1 MASQLTSPYGGGG
14 GFDQTIANILG
25 GEDVDQARGQQAM
38 GMQQAQQQAQAELA
52 QRQRIALMNLLQ
64 NQQQMQF
71 DSTEAANRRAADMQ
85 RLREE
90 QAFQASQAEM
100 ARKFEENVAKRAQD
114 LQLKLELVKVSA
126 AEARAKGQEDEAAA
140 AEAEEA
146 ALTAEINDYSSQ
158 LVIARGLEGKTATQ
172 ANQYLDQLLE
182 VAGQTSQTFNE
193 QMQAAEAFAPAVI
206 DEVRAQGKNA
216 AGANV
221 RAFTGA
227 RGALALAQGGTFGAT
242 LDSLFGPEVN
252 LTDAE
257 LEGLAYI
264 TLQPGGLPVE
274 GLSPTME
281 TSMAL
286 VRGVDSP
293 EVIRQ
298 KVISSTAAGIASAF
312 GRMPGIKGFNQ
323 DAARATIEEI
333 LTSSKSTP
341 EQIQALQSAGID
353 PLAAR
358 VIFNSLA
365 QEMGKDY
372 NATTQALN
380 AALASGGQ
388 RSLRTEALAQ
398 QAQALQAKRDL
409 LARAGGSINVA
420 GPKDLEA
427 FAAGVRRRIT
437 AGNIG
442 GLVDYA
448 QQYAPA
454 SMREDTDIL
463 VSGLMGGQP
472 GPLPTMQ
479 DRQAQIAG
487 LVEQERMKQEELER
501 ARARRAARAP
511 FAGMKEED
519 ESPVVVHGPQVW
531 GWVVH
536 AAGGERVPAPWEVG
550 VH

>member
-90 QAFQASQAEM
+90 QAFQASQADM

-140 AEAEEA
+140 AEAELA
-146 ALTAEINDYSSQ
+146 TLTDEYNDLSVQ
-158 LVIARGLEGKTATQ
+158 IVTAQNLEGKTATQ
-172 ANQYLDQLLE
+172 AKQYLDRLLE
-182 VAGQTSQTFNE
+182 VAGETAQVFNE
-193 QMQAAEAFAPAVI
+193 RREAAVAFTPTVI

-216 AGANV
+216 ASANV
-221 RAFTGA
+221 RAFIGGREA
-227 RGALALAQGGTFGAT
+227 MSAEGGFPLADF
-242 LDSLFGPEVN
+242 LFGSNVN
-252 LTDAE
+252 LSDAE

-264 TLQPGGLPVE
+264 TLKPSGIPIE

-286 VRGVDSP
+286 VGGVDSP
-293 EVIRQ
+293 ETIRR
-298 KVISSTAAGIASAF
+298 KAISSTAAGISSAL
-312 GRMPGIKGFNQ
+312 GRMSGLKGYNQ
-323 DAARATIEEI
+323 EAANSAIVDM
-333 LTSSKSTP
+333 LTSSKVTP
-341 EQIQALQSAGID
+341 EQLQALQAAGVD
-353 PLAAR
+353 PLATQ

-380 AALASGGQ
+380 ATLASGGQ

-398 QAQALQAKRDL
+398 QAQALQIKRDL

-420 GPKDLEA
+420 DAKDLEA

-487 LVEQERMKQEELER
+487 LVERGRMKQEELER
-501 ARARRAARAP
+501 ARARRDARAP
-511 FAGMKEED
+511 FAGMKEE
-519 ESPVVVHGPQVW
+519 
-531 GWVVH
+531 
-536 AAGGERVPAPWEVG
+536 AGVLRQGIQG
-550 VH
+550 LIQ

>member
-71 DSTEAANRRAADMQ
+71 DSTEAANRRASEMQ
-85 RLREE
+85 MFREE
-90 QAFQASQAEM
+90 QAFRASQADM

-114 LQLKLELVKVSA
+114 AQLKLELVRVSA

-372 NATTQALN
+372 NATNQALN
-380 AALASGGQ
+380 AAMASGGQ

-398 QAQALQAKRDL
+398 QAQALQTKRDL

-420 GPKDLEA
+420 DGKDLEA

-437 AGNIG
+437 AGNMG
-442 GLVDYA
+442 GLIDYA

-479 DRQAQIAG
+479 DRKDQIAG
-487 LVEQERMKQEELER
+487 LVERGRMKQEELER
-501 ARARRAARAP
+501 ARARRDARVP
-511 FAGMKEED
+511 FAGMKEE
-519 ESPVVVHGPQVW
+519 
-531 GWVVH
+531 
-536 AAGGERVPAPWEVG
+536 AGVLRQGIQG
-550 VH
+550 LIQ

>member
-52 QRQRIALMNLLQ
+52 QRQRLALMNLLQ

-71 DSTEAANRRAADMQ
+71 EGTEAANRRAAEMQ
-85 RLREE
+85 MFREE
-90 QAFQASQAEM
+90 QAFRASQADM

-114 LQLKLELVKVSA
+114 AQLKLELVRVSA

-227 RGALALAQGGTFGAT
+227 RGALAAAQGGTFGAA

-511 FAGMKEED
+511 FAGMKEE
-519 ESPVVVHGPQVW
+519 
-531 GWVVH
+531 
-536 AAGGERVPAPWEVG
+536 AGVLRQGIQG
-550 VH
+550 LIQ